1 MPLRGIRGR
10 RNLCMDSIQALF
22 HIDFSYVFLSVFLI
36 LTGIKT
42 ILSLL
47 EWMTEKLGFETKW
60 MRRKKEERRLLKQT
74 ADNLLSLQH
83 QQKIDRKISTEY
95 DEMIEKDLSQLS
107 HTVNGIVLTLEEMQ
121 RKSNE
126 TELKRLKDSLVQYYN
141 QYKTIGEWSKLEKDA
156 FWDLFDDYE
165 SRGGD
170 GYIHGIVEPVM
181 RELKE
186 TNTL

>member
-22 HIDFSYVFLSVFLI
+22 HIDFPYVFLSVFLI

-95 DEMIEKDLSQLS
+95 DEMIEKDLSQ
-107 HTVNGIVLTLEEMQ
+107 
-121 RKSNE
+121 
-126 TELKRLKDSLVQYYN
+126 
-141 QYKTIGEWSKLEKDA
+141 
-156 FWDLFDDYE
+156 
-165 SRGGD
+165 
-170 GYIHGIVEPVM
+170 
-181 RELKE
+181 
-186 TNTL
+186 